1 MEGLLLPTDQQSM
14 VSSFLEIAVGQT
26 AETATLFLQAT
37 SWKLEDAIQLFYVG
51 NEGGAAGPPSI
62 PSPPTTNEQIN
73 SSTGQ
78 TFNESGK
85 HVGAGTFGQYED
97 QVRPPLPVIR
107 EALYDD
113 AMLYGTTMSYLPNE
127 SGSSV
132 GFRNLQ
138 NEVKHHDVWNSE
150 EGAASTS
157 GNSRD
162 NLASLYRPPNHLMF
176 NGPFEKAKGAACV
189 QDKWLVVN
197 LQSTKEFSSHM
208 LNRDTW
214 ANEAVSQTI
223 TTNFIFWQVYDDSTE
238 GQKVCTY
245 YKLESIPAVLVI
257 DPITGQKM
265 HSWFGMVQPERLLE
279 DLLPFMDGCPKYH
292 HVTLSHKRPR
302 ESSLTPPKVKEEDH
316 EEDEEVQRALAVSL
330 EGIKEMVK
338 LSSEDNKDAKTTE
351 KEEERRPTYP
361 PLAEEPKGDRNLLC
375 RIGVRLPNGRRCQRN
390 FLRTDPIQL
399 LWSFCSSQL
408 EEGETKLFKLTHAIP
423 GATEFLDYDTKM
435 TFEESGLANSMIS
448 VTWD

>member
-162 NLASLYRPPNHLMF
+162 NLASLYRPPNHLISDSKEGYLAGIELRNPM
-176 NGPFEKAKGAACV
+176 EE
-189 QDKWLVVN
+189 
-197 LQSTKEFSSHM
+197 EFSE
-208 LNRDTW
+208 W
-214 ANEAVSQTI
+214 ADMSTHI
-223 TTNFIFWQVYDDSTE
+223 LPIPLSSVYDDSTE

-279 DLLPFMDGCPKYH
+279 DLLPFMDGCPKDH

-375 RIGVRLPNGRRCQRN
+375 RIG
-390 FLRTDPIQL
+390 L